1 MGLVE
6 TIDKDID
13 YKSIWDE
20 VYNILLTKPQLKDL
34 DQISLTS
41 VSGDDDWTCSVG
53 RIANLDHPERFY
65 STINKSLAFTKL
77 EELLNRYPEYYRW
90 RLMRLEPKRTYSVHK
105 DGKDNADNIR
115 MHIPLQTNDAA
126 FLCFYVSVP
135 LNQQYSRVKHEH
147 LELGN
152 SYTVNTTGFHTA
164 VNYGDLP
171 RYHIVGVKY
180 ESSNNRTQ

>member
-13 YKSIWDE
+13 SSKIWDE
-20 VYNILLTKPQLKDL
+20 VYNLLLVKDRLKNL